1 MDGDADIVVKSNKGN
16 LILNNGNKSFEAQE
30 SNSLLCDN
38 SNGQSDVWP
47 DLDNDGFN
55 ELYYDANSGYD
66 DDGIYVNTGDNVRFE
81 RFRFPNSGEEYK
93 FRFEYQE
100 GMMYDINRDGYL
112 DFYSGSSLRVIND
125 GWYKCEAFAINQG
138 GMDFNYHVGPI
149 NEGSERPYSIFL
161 EDLDSDGMPDKVM
174 VYANESKGVRIVVCF
189 GNRDYTFSSPVEYV
203 FENAHSNDYVM
214 KVVKVADFDNNGCPD
229 ILVNY
234 DFYKIDV
241 SKTEYAI
248 LYMERDRSGRSAA
261 QS

>member
-1 MDGDADIVVKSNKGN
+1 
-16 LILNNGNKSFEAQE
+16 
-30 SNSLLCDN
+30 
-38 SNGQSDVWP
+38 
-47 DLDNDGFN
+47 
-55 ELYYDANSGYD
+55 
-66 DDGIYVNTGDNVRFE
+66 
-81 RFRFPNSGEEYK
+81 
-93 FRFEYQE
+93 
-100 GMMYDINRDGYL
+100 MYDINRDGYL

-174 VYANESKGVRIVVCF
+174 VYANESKGDRIVVCF

-234 DFYKIDV
+234 DF
-241 SKTEYAI
+241 T
-248 LYMERDRSGRSAA
+248 R
-261 QS
+261 